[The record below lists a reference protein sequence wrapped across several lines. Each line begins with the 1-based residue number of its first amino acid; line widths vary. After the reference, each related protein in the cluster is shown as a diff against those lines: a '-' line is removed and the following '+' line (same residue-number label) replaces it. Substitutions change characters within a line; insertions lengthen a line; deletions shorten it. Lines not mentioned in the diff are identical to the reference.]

1 MNARPS
7 GARFN
12 DVLLAAAYA
21 QSIVERGRARF
32 DEDVTLRLAGERVIE
47 ILAEAINA
55 AVDELEQAYPDY
67 PWFQPIGMRNLLA
80 HEYWRADPDL
90 VWTTLTEDVPEVA
103 AMVRQL
109 GDSSDQ

>member
-1 MNARPS
+1 MSARPS
-7 GARFN
+7 GARFD

-21 QSIVERGRARF
+21 QTIVERGRARF

-47 ILAEAINA
+47 ILG
-55 AVDELEQAYPDY
+55 DELEQAYPDY

-103 AMVRQL
+103 AMVRHL